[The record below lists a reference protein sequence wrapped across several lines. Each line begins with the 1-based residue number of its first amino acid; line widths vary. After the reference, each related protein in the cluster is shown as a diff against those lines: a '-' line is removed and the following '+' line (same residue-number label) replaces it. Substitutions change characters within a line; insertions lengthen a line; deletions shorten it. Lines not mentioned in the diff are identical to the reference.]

1 MARKSRIAGATEAAV
16 PEVRGIFKAGIYA
29 RLSNE
34 ASGEDTLETQ
44 VYFLERFVESRGDMV
59 LAGTYS
65 DFGYTGTNY
74 ERPGFLRLMEDAKRG
89 KVDCIVVKDLSRLG
103 RNYIET
109 GNLIENVF
117 NYNMRILCGL

>member
-1 MARKSRIAGATEAAV
+1 MARKSRIAGAAKAAA
-16 PEVRGIFKAGIYA
+16 PAERGIFKAGIYA

-34 ASGEDTLETQ
+34 TSGEDTLETQ
-44 VYFLERFVESRGDMV
+44 VYFLEAFVEGRGDMV
-59 LAGTYS
+59 LAGTYT

-103 RNYIET
+103 RNYI
-109 GNLIENVF
+109 
-117 NYNMRILCGL
+117 